1 MVQTKKVFK
10 LDDDFPQAPFRLIGV
25 GATLKYYAL
34 CHHLNNL
41 WQIDFQS
48 LAPVIVK
55 NSKGKKAE
63 FSTLQ
68 TASED
73 GKIVFT
79 VFVNKDAGQFLL
91 PETANYDFVLK
102 VEGELDDEDFKTL
115 CAQIKE
121 VKGVLLSAEI
131 PLDKTKHSSRLIL
144 PEKDKKDD

>member
-1 MVQTKKVFK
+1 VQTKKVFR
-10 LDDDFPQAPFRLIGV
+10 LDDDFPQASFRLIGV

-48 LAPVIVK
+48 IKPILIK
-55 NSKGKKAE
+55 SNKGKKAE
-63 FSTLQ
+63 FFTLQ

-79 VFVNKDAGQFLL
+79 MFVNKEAGQFLL
-91 PETANYDFVLK
+91 PEAANYDFILK
-102 VEGELDDEDFKTL
+102 VEGELEDEDVKTL
-115 CAQIKE
+115 CGQIME

-131 PLDKTKHSSRLIL
+131 PLDKTKYANRLVL
-144 PEKDKKDD
+144 PES